1 MNIHWRHL
9 LFGLTLALTITVFGL
24 VIAYSDGK
32 QGIEGWEKNSG
43 YNNLYDLAQRDKL
56 KGVVVDVKRITPLP
70 GMAPGVGLLVQS
82 PEDGSVTVHL
92 GPRSF
97 LNVNKIWKLKGA
109 RVKVRG
115 VWAQLAGEKVFIAYK
130 VKSGKH
136 VLKVRRTR
144 DGTPYWTMTPEE
156 LAKERAPE

>member
-9 LFGLTLALTITVFGL
+9 LFGLTLALTITFFGL
-24 VIAYSDGK
+24 VIAYSDGN
-32 QGIEGWEKNSG
+32 GGLEGWEKNSG

-97 LNVNKIWKLKGA
+97 IT
-109 RVKVRG
+109 
-115 VWAQLAGEKVFIAYK
+115 YK

-144 DGTPYWTMTPEE
+144 DGKPYWTLTPEE
-156 LAKERAPE
+156 LSKERAPE